1 MKRSKKNKNTTQ
13 QTVVGEIKRAGQRG
27 HSPGRRLLLRVS
39 QRCPQFAIHTG
50 TSPGCFGELGRNRES
65 INPLRESPP
74 PVPGRRIRRA
84 PAPPGGTAAVLAA
97 GAGREIKLIKNKAE
111 SGGGGRSV
119 KTSPLRDP
127 QCAPRR
133 QEEESAGRG
142 AQRGADAA
150 PAAATAAVPP
160 PPSFTRAPAA
170 AAAATAPLPPPPPAP
185 RRVPGAGAR
194 PAAARRRSHISAAPP
209 PRRRRS

>member
-111 SGGGGRSV
+111 SGGGGVAASKPLPYEIRSAC
-119 KTSPLRDP
+119 RGGRRRR
-127 QCAPRR
+127 APG
-133 QEEESAGRG
+133 AGLNAEQTRL
-142 AQRGADAA
+142 Q
-150 PAAATAAVPP
+150 PP
-160 PPSFTRAPAA
+160 PPPPFPRRLPSPE
-170 AAAATAPLPPPPPAP
+170 PPLLLPPPPL
-185 RRVPGAGAR
+185 RY
-194 PAAARRRSHISAAPP
+194 HHH
-209 PRRRRS
+209 RRRRGESPAQERGRRQRAAVAI

>member
-1 MKRSKKNKNTTQ
+1 MKRSRKKHTQ

-111 SGGGGRSV
+111 SGGVAASKPLPYEIRSARRGGR
-119 KTSPLRDP
+119 RR
-127 QCAPRR
+127 APGAGLNAEQTRR
-133 QEEESAGRG
+133 Q
-142 AQRGADAA
+142 
-150 PAAATAAVPP
+150 
-160 PPSFTRAPAA
+160 
-170 AAAATAPLPPPPPAP
+170 PPPPPPFP
-185 RRVPGAGAR
+185 RRLPS
-194 PAAARRRSHISAAPP
+194 PEPPLLPSPLHYRRRGKSPDRKSVV
-209 PRRRRS
+209 